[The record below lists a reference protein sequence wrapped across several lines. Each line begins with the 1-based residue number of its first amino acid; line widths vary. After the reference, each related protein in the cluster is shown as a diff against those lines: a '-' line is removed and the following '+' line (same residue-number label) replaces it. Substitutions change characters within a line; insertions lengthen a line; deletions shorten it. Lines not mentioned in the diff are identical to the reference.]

1 MWLNYHTPPARDK
14 RTVVTG
20 AITLTCLTSA
30 GVFFGWARYK
40 GTVLYPSDA
49 GIVILVLSLMAFGAA
64 VCGVVISRARQR
76 RLFVCATLCSISLL
90 ALGILVAT
98 FQVSVRWKHR
108 IVYFGNAFKYHS
120 IQPSTAPQTE
130 AGATKL
136 GE

>member
-1 MWLNYHTPPARDK
+1 MWLNYHTPSTRDK
-14 RTVVTG
+14 RTVVATVVAG

-30 GVFFGWARYK
+30 GVYFAWARYK
-40 GTVLYPSDA
+40 GTVLTPSDA

-98 FQVSVRWKHR
+98 FQVPVRWKH
-108 IVYFGNAFKYHS
+108 IIYFGTEMKYRR
-120 IQPSTAPQTE
+120 IQPSTAPQT
-130 AGATKL
+130 GKY
-136 GE
+136 